1 MTTES
6 LDEQIELVRRMA
18 LAGRDAPLIGG
29 RICLLAGVLFAAA
42 SLFTW
47 LVLDHY
53 VAASL
58 TAIGVAWAA
67 ALAVVMAYLLYLR
80 QRFPEP
86 NADTTTNRA
95 ARAAW
100 SGIGRALFALQA
112 AFLVVALRSDDSGI
126 YLLLPSCIFALYGA
140 AWTVGAAMTER
151 IWLKVLALASFAAA
165 IALALAERA
174 ALSFLL
180 QAFAFLIL
188 VAAPGAVLL
197 RLEKAAAR

>member
-1 MTTES
+1 MTTQS
-6 LDEQIELVRRMA
+6 LDEQIELVRRLA
-18 LAGRDAPLIGG
+18 LAGRDAPLVGG
-29 RICLLAGVLFAAA
+29 RICLLAGLVFSGA
-42 SLFTW
+42 SLWTW

-53 VAASL
+53 ITAPIAAIAVPW
-58 TAIGVAWAA
+58 AI
-67 ALAVVMAYLLYLR
+67 ALAVVMAYVVYLR

-112 AFLVVALRSDDSGI
+112 AFLVVALRSNESGI

-151 IWLKVLALASFAAA
+151 TWLKVLSVASFAVA

-180 QAFAFLIL
+180 QAFAFLAL
-188 VAAPGAVLL
+188 VAAPGAILL
-197 RLEKAAAR
+197 RLEKAEAR